1 VAEAGFGLKARDPPA
16 DRIFTVVE
24 KALLRG
30 FLALVAAIAAFSLS
44 APPASAATRPR
55 VLVVHF
61 SFDINPVTQDFVNHQ
76 IDRAGKGG
84 YSAVVI
90 LLDTHG
96 GLVSSMEKIYEK
108 ELASKV
114 PVIVYIAPQGAAAVS
129 AGVFVAEA
137 ADLLAMAPVTNLG
150 SSTPILP
157 SGNLPSDERR
167 KAINHLSAKLRALM
181 GAHGRNTKWADAA
194 VRVASNLTA
203 EEALRMHV
211 VDRLAPDLPTLLR
224 EVDGQKT
231 KPNGYVLHTANAE
244 LVQARM
250 GFLARLLNTLIDPNI
265 ITLLFLAGIA
275 GIGFEIFHPGAV
287 LPGALGAV
295 ALVTAL
301 FGFSV
306 LPVSWGGVV
315 LLLLGIILLVI
326 DAHVTSHGA
335 ISVAGLLCLAVG
347 AIMLFRNAPSPY
359 HTSVPLVVTITVALG
374 GFWAIAIAKAMQVR
388 RKPVAVGVHELVG
401 TEGEVRREGLVF
413 ARGEL
418 WQAQAADGEPLEPGE
433 RVRVEGVDGLVLRV
447 RHLPAPAAV
456 S

>member
-1 VAEAGFGLKARDPPA
+1 VAEVAFGLKARDPPA

-30 FLALVAAIAAFSLS
+30 FLALVAAMAAFSLTAS
-44 APPASAATRPR
+44 PAPAATRPR

-76 IDRAGKGG
+76 IDRAGKDG
-84 YSAVVI
+84 YNAVVI

-96 GLVSSMEKIYEK
+96 GLVTSMEKIYEK

-114 PVIVYIAPQGAAAVS
+114 PVIVYIAPKGAAALS

-157 SGNLPSDERR
+157 SGNLPSDARR
-167 KAINHLSAKLRALM
+167 KAINHLAAKLRALM
-181 GAHGRNTKWADAA
+181 GAHERNTKWADAA

-203 EEALRMHV
+203 EEALRMNV
-211 VDRLAPDLPTLLR
+211 VDKLAPDLRTLLR
-224 EVDGQKT
+224 QIDGTKT

-244 LVQARM
+244 IVNARL

-295 ALVTAL
+295 SLVTAL

-306 LPVSWGGVV
+306 LPVSWGGIV
-315 LLLLGIILLVI
+315 LLLLGIVLLVI

-335 ISVAGLLCLAVG
+335 ISVAGLVCLAVG

-388 RKPVAVGVHELVG
+388 RRPVAVGVHEIVG
-401 TEGEVRREGLVF
+401 AEGEVRREGLVF

-418 WQAQAADGEPLEPGE
+418 WQALDADGEPLEPGD

-447 RHLPAPAAV
+447 RHVHAPATV

>member
-1 VAEAGFGLKARDPPA
+1 
-16 DRIFTVVE
+16 VE
-24 KALLRG
+24 RAFLRG
-30 FLALVAAIAAFSLS
+30 LLALVAALTAFLLTAS
-44 APPASAATRPR
+44 PASAATRPR

-61 SFDINPVTQDFVNHQ
+61 AADINPVTQDFVNHQ

-114 PVIVYIAPQGAAAVS
+114 PVIVYIAPQGAAALS

-157 SGNLPSDERR
+157 TGNLPSDARR

-181 GAHGRNTKWADAA
+181 GAHGRNKTWADAA

-203 EEALRMHV
+203 DEALRMHV
-211 VDRLAPDLPTLLR
+211 VDTVAHDLPALLR
-224 EVDGQKT
+224 QIDGRKT

-244 LVQARM
+244 LVNARM
-250 GFLARLLNTLIDPNI
+250 GFFARLLNVLIDPNI
-265 ITLLFLAGIA
+265 LTLLFLAGIA

-287 LPGALGAV
+287 LPGGLGAV

-301 FGFSV
+301 FGFSI
-306 LPVSWGGVV
+306 LPISWGGLT
-315 LLLLGIILLVI
+315 LLLLGIVLLVI

-335 ISVAGLLCLAVG
+335 ISVAGLACLAVG
-347 AIMLFRNAPSPY
+347 AIMLFRNAPAPY
-359 HTSVPLVVTITVALG
+359 HTSVPLVVGITVSLG
-374 GFWAIAIAKAMQVR
+374 AFWAIAIGKAVQVR
-388 RKPVAVGVHELVG
+388 RRPVEVGVHELVG
-401 TEGEVRREGLVF
+401 VEGEVRREGLVF
-413 ARGEL
+413 VRGEL
-418 WQAQAADGEPLEPGE
+418 WQANAADGEPLRPGD
-433 RVRVEGVDGLVLRV
+433 RVRVEGVDGLRLTV
-447 RHLPAPAAV
+447 RHVPAAAAV

>member
-1 VAEAGFGLKARDPPA
+1 M
-16 DRIFTVVE
+16 
-24 KALLRG
+24 
-30 FLALVAAIAAFSLS
+30 
-44 APPASAATRPR
+44 
-55 VLVVHF
+55 LVVHF
-61 SFDINPVTQDFVNHQ
+61 SYDINPVTQDFVNHQ
-76 IDRAGKGG
+76 LDRAGKGG

-114 PVIVYIAPQGAAAVS
+114 PVIAYIAPRGAAALS

-137 ADLLAMAPVTNLG
+137 ADLVAMAPATNLG

-157 SGNLPSDERR
+157 GGNLPSDERR

-181 GAHGRNTKWADAA
+181 STHERNPKWGDAA

-211 VDRLAPDLPTLLR
+211 VDTLAPDLQTLLR
-224 EVDGQKT
+224 QIDGRKT

-244 LVQARM
+244 IVNARL
-250 GFLARLLNTLIDPNI
+250 GFFGRLLNVLIDPNI

-287 LPGALGAV
+287 LPGGLGAI

-301 FGFSV
+301 FGFSI
-306 LPVSWGGVV
+306 LPISWGGLA
-315 LLLLGIILLVI
+315 LLLVGIVFLIV

-335 ISVAGLLCLAVG
+335 ISVAGLACLAVG

-359 HTSVPLVVTITVALG
+359 HTSVPLVVGVTVSLG
-374 GFWAIAIAKAMQVR
+374 AFWAIAIAKAVQVR
-388 RKPVAVGVHELVG
+388 RRPVEVGVHELVG
-401 TEGEVRREGLVF
+401 AEGDVRREGLVF
-413 ARGEL
+413 VRGEL
-418 WQAQAADGEPLEPGE
+418 WQAKAADGEPLVPGE
-433 RVRVEGVDGLVLRV
+433 RVRVESVDGLALRV
-447 RHLPAPAAV
+447 RHVRTPAPV

>member
-1 VAEAGFGLKARDPPA
+1 
-16 DRIFTVVE
+16 VE
-24 KALLRG
+24 RALLRG
-30 FLALVAAIAAFSLS
+30 FLALVAALAAFSLAAS
-44 APPASAATRPR
+44 PASAADRPR

-61 SFDINPVTQDFVNHQ
+61 SYDVNPVTEDFVNHQ
-76 IDRAGKGG
+76 LNRARKGG

-108 ELASKV
+108 ELAAKV
-114 PVIVYIAPQGAAAVS
+114 PVIVYVAPQGAAALS

-137 ADLLAMAPVTNLG
+137 ADLLAMAPATNLG

-157 SGNLPSDERR
+157 TGNLESDARR

-181 GAHGRNTKWADAA
+181 STHGRNPTWGDAA

-211 VDRLAPDLPTLLR
+211 VDTLAPDLPALLR
-224 EVDGQKT
+224 QIDGRKT
-231 KPNGYVLHTANAE
+231 KPNGYVLHTADAE
-244 LVQARM
+244 LVHARL
-250 GFLARLLNTLIDPNI
+250 GFFGRLLNVLIDPNI

-287 LPGALGAV
+287 LPGGLGAV
-295 ALVTAL
+295 ALVTSL

-306 LPVSWGGVV
+306 LPISWGGLA
-315 LLLLGIILLVI
+315 LLLVGIVFLIV

-335 ISVAGLLCLAVG
+335 ISVAGLACLAVG

-359 HTSVPLVVTITVALG
+359 HTSVPLVVGVTVSLG
-374 GFWAIAIAKAMQVR
+374 AFWAIAIAKSVQVR
-388 RKPVAVGVHELVG
+388 RRPVEVGVHEVVG
-401 TEGEVRREGLVF
+401 AEGEVRREGLVF
-413 ARGEL
+413 VRGEL
-418 WQAQAADGEPLEPGE
+418 WQATSADGEPLEPGD
-433 RVRVEGVDGLVLRV
+433 RVRVEGVDGLRLTV
-447 RHLPAPAAV
+447 RHVPTAAAV

>member
-1 VAEAGFGLKARDPPA
+1 
-16 DRIFTVVE
+16 
-24 KALLRG
+24 
-30 FLALVAAIAAFSLS
+30 
-44 APPASAATRPR
+44 

-61 SFDINPVTQDFVNHQ
+61 SYDINPVTQDFVNHQ

-84 YSAVVI
+84 YNAVVI

-96 GLVSSMEKIYEK
+96 GLVTSMEKIYEK
-108 ELASKV
+108 ELVSKV
-114 PVIVYIAPQGAAAVS
+114 PVIVYISPQGAAALS

-137 ADLLAMAPVTNLG
+137 ADLLAMAPATNLG

-157 SGNLPSDERR
+157 SGNLPSDARR
-167 KAINHLSAKLRALM
+167 KAINHLAAKLRALM
-181 GAHGRNTKWADAA
+181 GTHDRNTKWADAA

-211 VDRLAPDLPTLLR
+211 VDTLARDLPTLLR
-224 EVDGQKT
+224 QIDGRKT

-244 LVQARM
+244 LVN
-250 GFLARLLNTLIDPNI
+250 ARLGFFGRFLNVLIDPNI

-287 LPGALGAV
+287 LPGGLGAV

-306 LPVSWGGVV
+306 LPISWGGLA
-315 LLLLGIILLVI
+315 LLLVGIVFLIV

-335 ISVAGLLCLAVG
+335 ISVAGLACLAVG

-359 HTSVPLVVTITVALG
+359 HTSVPLVVGITVSLG
-374 GFWAIAIAKAMQVR
+374 AFWAIAIAKSVQVR
-388 RKPVAVGVHELVG
+388 RRPVEVGVHELVG
-401 TEGEVRREGLVF
+401 AEGDVRREGLVF
-413 ARGEL
+413 VHGEL
-418 WQAQAADGEPLEPGE
+418 WQAEAADGEPLRPGD
-433 RVRVEGVDGLVLRV
+433 RVRVEGLDGLRLIV
-447 RHLPAPAAV
+447 RHVPTPAAV
-456 S
+456 P